1 MDKIILQAKNK
12 KDLDDRVKRT
22 IKLNNDETYIIKEI
36 KRPFNFLF
44 INIKGKY
51 EISIL
56 KKSELEKI
64 KKLEEEKIKLAKA
77 KKVETKE
84 VKTENIEEKIKELFE
99 EFIKATNLD
108 IKIKK
113 ISNYKNQYTINVEG
127 KDVRYIIGEKGQA
140 LSSLEYLINSL
151 KELKNYKVFI
161 DANNYKA
168 KREET
173 LRNLANKKAQKVLET
188 KTSYKLHSMTAK
200 ERRIIHEEIS
210 KYENLSTESH
220 GEEPKRFLVIK
231 YNENKER

>member
-12 KDLDDRVKRT
+12 KDLDEL
-22 IKLNNDETYIIKEI
+22 IKKNINLNNDETYVIKEL
-36 KRPFNFLF
+36 KKPFNFLF
-44 INIKGKY
+44 INLKGKY

-64 KKLEEEKIKLAKA
+64 RKKEVSKEEKTVVKEIK
-77 KKVETKE
+77 E
-84 VKTENIEEKIKELFE
+84 TENIEEKIKALFE
-99 EFIKATNLD
+99 EFIKASSLD

-113 ISNYKNQYTINVEG
+113 ISNYKNQYTINFEG

-140 LSSLEYLINSL
+140 LSSLEYLLNSV
-151 KELKNYKVFI
+151 KEFKNYKVYL

-173 LRNLANKKAQKVLET
+173 LRVLAQKKAQKVLET

-210 KYENLSTESH
+210 KYDNLSTESH
-220 GEEPKRFLVIK
+220 GEEPKRFLIIK